1 MTSLWQQYDSN
12 MTGWW
17 QEYFW
22 SITQGSDPGGGKR
35 GPLQKKKSSESI
47 RAAGRPGPADPVA
60 TTFLYTIW
68 QRDQVV
74 FWIYY
79 QSKSR
84 PTENYPLCHAGLSYR
99 RCFPY
104 SDRNS
109 HCYSFLSPTFE
120 LASFP
125 HLHPGIL
132 LLSYPFL
139 ASLWLQKVWPH
150 FIFGHSMKK
159 GSWSSAF
166 DFKRSGTQAWYLIWD
181 VRLSNSHTQ
190 DTHQKWTAGQGR
202 FATAGAHCTFI
213 SSIIRFRTCFQR
225 RSYHWICKGRA
236 CHSSSPFVAV
246 LRRRIRS
253 GRNNKKSWIKSLICS

>member
-1 MTSLWQQYDSN
+1 M
-12 MTGWW
+12 
-17 QEYFW
+17 
-22 SITQGSDPGGGKR
+22 QGSDPGGGKR
-35 GPLQKKKSSESI
+35 GPLQEKKSSESV

-84 PTENYPLCHAGLSYR
+84 PTENYPLCHAALSYR
-99 RCFPY
+99 RRLPN

-125 HLHPGIL
+125 HLHPAIL

-150 FIFGHSMKK
+150 FIFGYSMKK

-166 DFKRSGTQAWYLIWD
+166 DFKRSGTQA
-181 VRLSNSHTQ
+181 
-190 DTHQKWTAGQGR
+190 
-202 FATAGAHCTFI
+202 
-213 SSIIRFRTCFQR
+213 
-225 RSYHWICKGRA
+225 
-236 CHSSSPFVAV
+236 
-246 LRRRIRS
+246 
-253 GRNNKKSWIKSLICS
+253 

>member
-1 MTSLWQQYDSN
+1 MAATKWRASPARRLQDTMSRSGQARAWCQGACSVY
-12 MTGWW
+12 
-17 QEYFW
+17 
-22 SITQGSDPGGGKR
+22 QGSDPGGGKR
-35 GPLQKKKSSESI
+35 GPLQEKKSSESV

-109 HCYSFLSPTFE
+109 HSYSFLSPTFE

-125 HLHPGIL
+125 HLHPAIL
-132 LLSYPFL
+132 LLS
-139 ASLWLQKVWPH
+139 
-150 FIFGHSMKK
+150 
-159 GSWSSAF
+159 
-166 DFKRSGTQAWYLIWD
+166 T
-181 VRLSNSHTQ
+181 
-190 DTHQKWTAGQGR
+190 
-202 FATAGAHCTFI
+202 
-213 SSIIRFRTCFQR
+213 
-225 RSYHWICKGRA
+225 
-236 CHSSSPFVAV
+236 HSSRGYGSKRYGLTSSSVIP
-246 LRRRIRS
+246 
-253 GRNNKKSWIKSLICS
+253 

>member
-1 MTSLWQQYDSN
+1 MGSWERSFPMAPPWRPACRSCQTMVDYEELGGLVRRQHW
-12 MTGWW
+12 
-17 QEYFW
+17 
-22 SITQGSDPGGGKR
+22 QGSHPGGGKR
-35 GPLQKKKSSESI
+35 GPLQEKKSSESV

-125 HLHPGIL
+125 HLHSAIL
-132 LLSYPFL
+132 LLFYPFL
-139 ASLWLQKVWPH
+139 AWVGKHRRFQSAGPGQL
-150 FIFGHSMKK
+150 FRAS
-159 GSWSSAF
+159 GSFEA
-166 DFKRSGTQAWYLIWD
+166 A
-181 VRLSNSHTQ
+181 
-190 DTHQKWTAGQGR
+190 
-202 FATAGAHCTFI
+202 
-213 SSIIRFRTCFQR
+213 
-225 RSYHWICKGRA
+225 
-236 CHSSSPFVAV
+236 
-246 LRRRIRS
+246 RRRISARLQSICGLLRS
-253 GRNNKKSWIKSLICS
+253 RPSSPVPESFSFIQQQCRICRFCRRRVTCVIEKARCVTELLPMGNLDH